1 MKRILFL
8 LLAGLSSCV
17 TGETTDDFGNVTNR
31 NRTVIPITIPKEEL
45 ANSVHTSGPQALVDP
60 GKIYV
65 FNSYLYVVERYKG
78 VHVIDNSNQFAPK
91 NISFITIPG
100 CVDIAVKENTLY
112 ADNAIDLVAIDI
124 SNPTAATVSARH
136 PNVFPPLPLPED
148 VETILGHSPDPIRDV
163 IIAWKDT
170 TVK

>member
-17 TGETTDDFGNVTNR
+17 IDDPPNDFNNGTSR
-31 NRTVIPITIPKEEL
+31 TRTVIPVTIPKAEL
-45 ANSVHTSGPQALVDP
+45 ATSVHTSGPQAMVDP

-65 FNSYLYVVERYKG
+65 FNTYLYVVERYKG

-100 CVDIAVKENTLY
+100 CVDIAVRNNTLY
-112 ADNAIDLVAIDI
+112 ADNAIDLVAIDV
-124 SNPTAATVSARH
+124 SNPTAATVTARH
-136 PNVFPPLPLPED
+136 QNVFPQLPLPED
-148 VETILGHSPDPIRDV
+148 VGTVLGHSPDPFKDV

-170 TVK
+170 SIR

>member
-1 MKRILFL
+1 MKRMLFFL
-8 LLAGLSSCV
+8 LASLSSCIMGD
-17 TGETTDDFGNVTNR
+17 TGDDFGNISTR
-31 NRTVIPITIPKEEL
+31 NRTVIPITISKEEL
-45 ANSVHTSGPQALVDP
+45 ANSVHTSSPQALVDP

-65 FNSYLYVVERYKG
+65 FNSYLFVVEQYKG
-78 VHVIDNSNQFAPK
+78 VHIIDNSNQFAPK

-100 CVDIAVKENTLY
+100 CVDIAVKGNTLY

-136 PNVFPPLPLPED
+136 QNVFPQLPLPED
-148 VETILGHSPDPIRDV
+148 VGTVLGHSPDPFKDV

-170 TVK
+170 SIR